1 MDAPLAYSRIEKL
14 ILGPLVDVPE
24 DFRSRMLAT
33 IVPPPL
39 SLALTYLTLVF
50 IALTAANTSREPSAW
65 VWAASTTVFVIWRAA
80 LPYLTRQ
87 AHPERRLFRIIQ
99 VSALLFVT
107 FGIGSAACIASG
119 DFALSMMSMTGV
131 LGIVAGLSSRW
142 ASVPR
147 AAIATMALTATPPV
161 IVLASHGGPEMG
173 AGIVMVLLV
182 LSIVAFTM
190 QNHDYLLSAAHAEE
204 DLRVLAQTDPLT
216 GLVNRIELE
225 RLLAQA
231 CSGLQGSGANSRMA
245 VLYMDLDGFK
255 AVNDEHGHAA
265 GDALLKHVAHVL
277 QSNLATA
284 STIARM
290 GGDEFIVLLPGAD
303 EISARRAADHL
314 ISRLAQEHTL
324 PGGQTVRIGCS
335 VGVSLAPTQGTE
347 PEVLLAR
354 ADQALYASK
363 HRGKGQSG
371 IWRTLK

>member
-1 MDAPLAYSRIEKL
+1 MDAPLAYSRFERL
-14 ILGPLVDVPE
+14 ILGPLADVPE
-24 DFRSRMLAT
+24 DFRSRMLST

-50 IALTAANTSREPSAW
+50 IAVTAANTSREPWAW
-65 VWAASTTVFVIWRAA
+65 SWAAVTVLLVGWRLAYPLLA
-80 LPYLTRQ
+80 RD
-87 AHPERRLFRIIQ
+87 ADPEKRLIRIIQ
-99 VSALLFVT
+99 VSSLLFVA
-107 FGIGSAACIASG
+107 FGLGSAACISHG
-119 DFALSMMSMTGV
+119 DFALSMMSLTGV

-147 AAIATMALTATPPV
+147 AAIGTMTMTSIPPV
-161 IVLASHGGPEMG
+161 AVLASHGGPEMG
-173 AGIVMVLLV
+173 AAIVMVLLV

-204 DLRVLAQTDPLT
+204 DLRMLAQTDPLT

-225 RLLAQA
+225 RLLVEA
-231 CSGLQGSGANSRMA
+231 CSGLQEGGANPRLA

-265 GDALLKHVAHVL
+265 GDALLKHVAQVL
-277 QSNLATA
+277 QANLAPA

-303 EISARRAADHL
+303 EISARRAADLL

-324 PGGQTVRIGCS
+324 PGGQVVRIGCS

>member
-1 MDAPLAYSRIEKL
+1 MEAPLPYSRFERL
-14 ILGPLVDVPE
+14 ILGPLAEVPA
-24 DFRSRMLAT
+24 DFRGRMLST

-50 IALTAANTSREPSAW
+50 IAVTVASTSREPWAW
-65 VWAASTTVFVIWRAA
+65 TWAVVTTVIVGWRAA
-80 LPYLTRQ
+80 YPLFARH
-87 AHPERRLFRIIQ
+87 ADPEKRLFRILQ
-99 VSALLFVT
+99 VSALLFVS
-107 FGIGSAACIASG
+107 FGLGSAASIAHG
-119 DFALSMMSMTGV
+119 DFALSMMSLTGV

-147 AAIATMALTATPPV
+147 AAIVTMTLTSIPPV
-161 IVLASHGGPEMG
+161 AVLASHGGPEMG
-173 AGIVMVLLV
+173 AAIVMVLLV
-182 LSIVAFTM
+182 LSIVAFTL
-190 QNHDYLLSAAHAEE
+190 QNHDYLLSASQAEE
-204 DLRVLAQTDPLT
+204 DLRLLAQTDPLT
-216 GLVNRIELE
+216 GLLNRIELE
-225 RLLAQA
+225 RQLVEA
-231 CSGLQGSGANSRMA
+231 CSGLQEGGPNPRLA

-255 AVNDEHGHAA
+255 AINDEHGHAA

-277 QSNLATA
+277 QSNLPPT

-303 EISARRAADHL
+303 EVSSRRTADHV

-324 PGGQTVRIGCS
+324 PGGQVVRIGCS